1 MLHELGPRLNSLLV
15 SLLGILLCVL
25 GHMNHLRNRNS
36 IQVTESLEHQ
46 QSAKKLSSSPHPQT
60 YIRNGAIRQLSIPL
74 ILYLLNLA
82 LRIQMDSN
90 HTLNSLLF
98 SNPLDNISRLEVH
111 QNRVSGILDAVVQAL
126 NLAKRS
132 LQPVPLR
139 GVLVAALGDGDVVG
153 EGRVVA
159 PERELRQRRPPR
171 EQVQHRA
178 YDCALRVGEADAGG
192 GLDVLGLDV
201 EAG

>member
-1 MLHELGPRLNSLLV
+1 
-15 SLLGILLCVL
+15 
-25 GHMNHLRNRNS
+25 MNHLRNRNS

-46 QSAKKLSSSPHPQT
+46 QSAKKHPSSPHSQT
-60 YIRNGAIRQLSIPL
+60 YIRNGAVGQLSIPL
-74 ILYLLNLA
+74 ILDLLNLA

-90 HTLNSLLF
+90 QTLDSLLL
-98 SNPLDNISRLEVH
+98 SNPLDNIPRLEVH
-111 QNRVSGILDAVVQAL
+111 QNRVPSVLDAVVQAL
-126 NLAKRS
+126 DLAKRS

-139 GVLVAALGDGDVVG
+139 GVLVAAFGNGDVVG

-159 PERELRQRRPPR
+159 PERELRQRRPPC
-171 EQVQHRA
+171 EEVQHRA
-178 YDCALRVGEADAGG
+178 DDCALRVGEADAGG